1 MLVMDNIHEVLG
13 LSVPLDQVQLS
24 FLSKSALKK
33 ALNSYNGS
41 LPSRVLESIWDKLVQ
56 TCLDLIVGD
65 KHLTAS
71 CNSLSVLL
79 INAAASPDPE
89 IRAFIFQER
98 VWFEGYE
105 CAWRALNDGKT
116 KPALQVLETLLLL
129 LAKHPDDIAALNI
142 RRGSIAKSINTIITG
157 HPRQDLKSCC
167 IVLSC
172 YLRKTELRAELE
184 TVVETSL
191 NQVSSSWASY
201 QHANNVYPDTGST
214 QSSAIAV
221 LLLALLFAV
230 RNLETRSASL
240 KAIVQMCSGEGGEAR
255 TALAAEVFQI
265 FIRANSD
272 SLGEFA
278 DSVLPVVLED
288 RGRYETFLKVY
299 QIERGCTKEQM
310 LLYLSV
316 LRIGRLKN
324 FVRETGMPVRPRSC
338 TEADY
343 RAKSCRQR
351 SMRLSFMQALCLVR
365 TLSLTQPSSGCSRQ
379 AIQP

>member
-13 LSVPLDQVQLS
+13 LSVPLDQAQLS

-33 ALNSYNGS
+33 ALNSYSGS

-56 TCLDLIVGD
+56 TCLDPVVGD

-89 IRAFIFQER
+89 IRASIFQKR

-129 LAKHPDDIAALNI
+129 LAKHPDNIAALDI

-157 HPRQDLKSCC
+157 HPRQDLKVCC

-172 YLRKTELRAELE
+172 YLRRSELHAELE

-201 QHANNVYPDTGST
+201 QHANNVFPDAGSPR
-214 QSSAIAV
+214 SSATAV

-240 KAIVQMCSGEGGEAR
+240 KAIVQTCSGRGAEAR

-278 DSVLPVVLED
+278 DSVLPVVLDD
-288 RGRYETFLKVY
+288 RERYETFLKVY
-299 QIERGCTKEQM
+299 QIEWGCTTEQM

-316 LRIGRLKN
+316 LRIGRLKR
-324 FVRETGMPVRPRSC
+324 FVDETGMPIKHR
-338 TEADY
+338 
-343 RAKSCRQR
+343 
-351 SMRLSFMQALCLVR
+351 
-365 TLSLTQPSSGCSRQ
+365 
-379 AIQP
+379 